1 MGRYG
6 IPYKGNKSKIAEDI
20 LEQLPSGKRL
30 VDLFGGGFAIT
41 DCALRKFPN
50 KWEKFFYNDFNPLLP
65 DLIERAIR
73 GDFNE
78 KTFRPEWISREKFNE
93 RKGSDGYVA
102 FIWSFGNNGQDYL
115 YGQDIEEDKRK
126 IFEYVVNGI
135 PSDITKGVELMNKS
149 YQSRRLEWTNKS
161 KKVNVDITCLQ
172 NLNNLQSLSQL
183 HTLSRLESL
192 SRLDYREYK
201 YQDGDV
207 IYCDIPY
214 FEVGKNTYYT
224 GEFDHEA
231 FFEWAKNQP
240 TTVYYSNYTEGAV
253 IWQKEVRSTYNK
265 GGDGA
270 VYRQE
275 TLFAIGNHDKQNEPL
290 KDYETNQISFDDL
303 FQEEGSAI

>member
-1 MGRYG
+1 MSNYG

-20 LEQLPSGKRL
+20 LSALPSGKRL

-50 KWEKFFYNDFNPLLP
+50 KWESFFYNDINPLLP
-65 DLIERAIR
+65 ELIEKAI
-73 GDFNE
+73 GGYYSE
-78 KTFRPEWISREKFNE
+78 KNFHPKWISRDEFNE
-93 RKGSDGYVA
+93 QKTKDGYIA

-115 YGQDIEEDKRK
+115 YGRDIEEDKRK

-135 PSDITKGVELMNKS
+135 PSDITEGVELLNTTI
-149 YQSRRLEWTNKS
+149 QSRRSEWTYKAKKS
-161 KKVNVDITCLQ
+161 KAVIDRLQ
-172 NLNNLQSLSQL
+172 NLELLQSLSQL
-183 HTLSRLESL
+183 HSLSRLESL
-192 SRLDYREYK
+192 SRLDYRQYK

-231 FFEWAKNQP
+231 FFDWAKRQP

-253 IWQKEVRSTYNK
+253 VWQKEVRSTYNK

-275 TLFAIGNHDKQNEPL
+275 TLFAIGRYEKTEEPIR
-290 KDYETNQISFDDL
+290 DYETNQISFDDY
-303 FQEEGSAI
+303 FRKESG

>member
-6 IPYKGNKSKIAEDI
+6 IPYKGNKSKIAEEI
-20 LEQLPSGKRL
+20 LSELPSGKRL
-30 VDLFGGGFAIT
+30 VDLFGGGFAMT

-50 KWEKFFYNDFNPLLP
+50 KWERFAYNDINPLLP
-65 DLIERAIR
+65 DLITKAIN
-73 GDFNE
+73 GEFNE
-78 KTFRPEWISREKFNE
+78 KRFTPKWISRAEFNE
-93 RKGSDGYVA
+93 QKDKDGYIA

-115 YGQDIEEDKRK
+115 YGADIEEDKRK

-135 PSDITKGVELMNKS
+135 PSDITEGVELINKS
-149 YQSRRLEWTNKS
+149 YQARRLEWTNKS
-161 KKVNVDITCLQ
+161 KKANVDINCLQ

-192 SRLDYREYK
+192 SRLDYRDFKFE
-201 YQDGDV
+201 DGDV

-214 FEVGKNTYYT
+214 FEVGKNTYYN

-231 FFEWAKNQP
+231 FFTWAKNQG
-240 TTVYYSNYTEGAV
+240 TTIYYSNYTEGAV

-275 TLFAIGNHDKQNEPL
+275 TLFAIGNHDKSEEPI
-290 KDYETNQISFDDL
+290 KDYETNQISFDDY
-303 FQEEGSAI
+303 FRKAEQI